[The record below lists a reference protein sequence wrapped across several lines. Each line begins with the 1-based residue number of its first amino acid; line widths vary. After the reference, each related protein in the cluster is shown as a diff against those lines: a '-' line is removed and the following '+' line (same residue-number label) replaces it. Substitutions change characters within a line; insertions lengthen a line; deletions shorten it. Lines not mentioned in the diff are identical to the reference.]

1 MDNISHSVVGLAAG
15 ELLHRSLKQEPDN
28 HQQQTRRRLFLV
40 SCWAAS
46 NFPDL
51 DLFLTRLLPSP
62 LGYLLH
68 HRGHT
73 HTLLYAIPQAILLTL
88 MICLFWPAA
97 RNLLRHSTRARIGFA
112 ISIGLGFLFHLSMD
126 YLNSYGVHPFHPF
139 DSAWLYG
146 DMVFIVEPVFWIM
159 FGVPIIM
166 MLQNPKLK
174 ILLMS
179 LLIGIPVFFTI
190 KGFLLWQSM
199 AVLLLLAI
207 FVAMLQR
214 QADKTSNNQSKKALI
229 AAFAISLAFIGI
241 QNSASKYG
249 KTLVSYDLL
258 QKDPAN
264 RLLDIAMSPFPTNPL
279 CWNFI
284 SVESK
289 EKAGTYHL
297 REGIVSLTP
306 SVLPIA
312 ACPASLAKLPPQV
325 TTKSDIAFIT
335 EYQGD
340 LDKLR
345 TLSNQHCDFQAW
357 LRFARA
363 PLLKQDTAVD
373 LRFGSVPTGN
383 FTTLPLNKSDSTE
396 QSCSRF
402 IPAWDFPRS
411 DLITPTIPSVLNIKK

>member
-15 ELLHRSLKQEPDN
+15 ELLHRSLKQESDE
-28 HQQQTRRRLFLV
+28 HQQQTRRRLFLA

-73 HTLLYAIPQAILLTL
+73 HTLLYAIPQAILLAL
-88 MICLFWPAA
+88 IIWLFWPAA

-112 ISIGLGFLFHLSMD
+112 MSIGLGFLFHLSMD

-139 DSAWLYG
+139 NSGWLYG

-159 FGVPIIM
+159 FGVPMIM
-166 MLQNPKLK
+166 MMRNPRLK
-174 ILLMS
+174 IILMS
-179 LLIGIPVFFTI
+179 LLIGIPLFCTI

-199 AVLLLLAI
+199 AILLLLAI
-207 FVAMLQR
+207 FSAMLQQ
-214 QADKTSNNQSKKALI
+214 QADKANNQGKKALI
-229 AAFAISLAFIGI
+229 AAFAFSLAFIGM
-241 QNSASKYG
+241 QDSASKYG

-289 EKAGTYHL
+289 EKAGTYQL
-297 REGIVSLTP
+297 REGIVSLAPTI
-306 SVLPIA
+306 LPIA
-312 ACPASLAKLPPQV
+312 ACPASLSKLPQQV
-325 TTKSDIAFIT
+325 TTQPDIAFVSN
-335 EYQGD
+335 YQGS
-340 LDKLR
+340 LNRLR
-345 TLSNQHCDFQAW
+345 TLSDQQCYFKAW

-383 FTTLPLNKSDSTE
+383 FTALSLGNTAE
-396 QSCSRF
+396 QHCSRF
-402 IPAWDFPRS
+402 IPSWDFPRS
-411 DLITPTIPSVLNIKK
+411 DLMTSIMPSVSNIKK